1 MDREDERGDGATS
14 DGGERERCQPKRGE
28 GGDSIYSH
36 GREIDRTTRESEP
49 GFSRV
54 LFGEINTNRAR
65 FCVDFF
71 GIKSDFGGKDRGG

>member
-1 MDREDERGDGATS
+1 ME
-14 DGGERERCQPKRGE
+14 GE

-36 GREIDRTTRESEP
+36 GREIDPATRESEP

-65 FCVDFF
+65 FRVDSS
-71 GIKSDFGGKDRGG
+71 G